1 MDKFWCAIQQ
11 EGHGLDS
18 VLADGVVQCRV
29 SHLIVESGE
38 NGSGE
43 AGKRRFF
50 VIREM

>member
-1 MDKFWCAIQQ
+1 MDKLGRAVQQ
-11 EGHGLDS
+11 EGHGLDP
-18 VLADGVVQCRV
+18 VLANGVVQCRV